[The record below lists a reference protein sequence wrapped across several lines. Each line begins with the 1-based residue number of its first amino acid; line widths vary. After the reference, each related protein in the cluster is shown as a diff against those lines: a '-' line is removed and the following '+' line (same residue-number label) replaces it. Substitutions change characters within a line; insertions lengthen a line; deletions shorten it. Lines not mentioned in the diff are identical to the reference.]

1 MLFWYVI
8 FLIKYFIWADTC
20 IKMLWKGNNSLF
32 FFFLEK
38 IWPNAERKNGTWHSR
53 SEYQSEKKTFIGGEK
68 ITVNK
73 VHLLTYRN
81 RKAANPTSVYLN
93 SFHCIFNGRIWK
105 SEQNVWFKLYC
116 MMTCP
121 SKHVFQP
128 SFRIFLL
135 SQKHAGF

>member
-1 MLFWYVI
+1 MLFWYVY

-53 SEYQSEKKTFIGGEK
+53 SKYQSEKKTFIGGEK

-73 VHLLTYRN
+73 VHVLTYRN
-81 RKAANPTSVYLN
+81 RKAANPTSVYLHFTAFLMAEFEN
-93 SFHCIFNGRIWK
+93 QSRMYDLNYIVWWPVH
-105 SEQNVWFKLYC
+105 QNMSSGLPLEYFYYLRN
-116 MMTCP
+116 MQA
-121 SKHVFQP
+121 F
-128 SFRIFLL
+128 
-135 SQKHAGF
+135 